1 MSKPAWMRSS
11 DEARA
16 GGGGNFLND
25 KSDKAAEEE
34 ESSEGGALTK
44 KKTQTYQSHLKLVD
58 KRVDTISAPTTS
70 LEAPPAHNVDIRT
83 AGVTK
88 HSDGRRK
95 QLTSEQSRK
104 NTEEEYQTKRKSFA

>member
-16 GGGGNFLND
+16 GGGGIFLND

-44 KKTQTYQSHLKLVD
+44 KKTQTYRSHLKLVD

-88 HSDGRRK
+88 HSGNEVTGATGCPPLSKADNK
-95 QLTSEQSRK
+95 QQK
-104 NTEEEYQTKRKSFA
+104 NLR